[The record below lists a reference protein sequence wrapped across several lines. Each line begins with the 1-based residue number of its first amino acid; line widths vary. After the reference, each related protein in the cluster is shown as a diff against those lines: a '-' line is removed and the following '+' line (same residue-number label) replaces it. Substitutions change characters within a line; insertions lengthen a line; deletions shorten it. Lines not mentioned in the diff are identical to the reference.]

1 MNGTMIGKKPLYVAV
16 AHRKD
21 ERRAHLQ
28 VDLLSSICGILLLIV
43 ILSFALIW

>member
-1 MNGTMIGKKPLYVAV
+1 MNEMNGTMIGKKPLYVAV

-28 VDLLSSICGILLLIV
+28 VEYYLYFLAFFCNFIAFIC
-43 ILSFALIW
+43 